1 MKNKFNSTEEAR
13 ALRLRVEKAKAKL
26 MEYGAIKNGQKN
38 FALKYPEYLKEKDW
52 LQNLWYGR
60 STSEEFTIK
69 LEAFAEFKKVEL
81 T

>member
-13 ALRLRVEKAKAKL
+13 ALRLRVEQAKSKL
-26 MEYGAIKNGQKN
+26 TKYGAIKNGQKN
-38 FALKYPEYLKEKDW
+38 FAIKYSEYLKEKAW
-52 LQNLWYGR
+52 LSNLWYGR

-81 T
+81 Q